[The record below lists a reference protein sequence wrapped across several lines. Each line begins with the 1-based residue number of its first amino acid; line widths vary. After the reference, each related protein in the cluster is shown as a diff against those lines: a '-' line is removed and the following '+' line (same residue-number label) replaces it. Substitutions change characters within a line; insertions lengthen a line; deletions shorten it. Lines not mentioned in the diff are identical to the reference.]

1 MASTTPPL
9 YEVDVNTGETKRV
22 SKIANRWIFSALWI
36 DGDDPSD
43 NANEDPFQHEIEEPT
58 DGVYIALQ
66 HADNG
71 SIWQQAEIGKQ
82 YTYFLQPAEG
92 WKLHSATFNGNE
104 LTAENNFV
112 ITPAVSA
119 ARNQLIVT
127 YEKMTETEIK
137 AAIGTKQPK
146 VLGTMNG
153 IRIINATAGD
163 VVTVYAADG
172 RQLRKQRLNAAQ
184 TDMTLDGGALY
195 IVKVGSKVV
204 KVRL

>member
-1 MASTTPPL
+1 
-9 YEVDVNTGETKRV
+9 
-22 SKIANRWIFSALWI
+22 
-36 DGDDPSD
+36 
-43 NANEDPFQHEIEEPT
+43 
-58 DGVYIALQ
+58 
-66 HADNG
+66 
-71 SIWQQAEIGKQ
+71 
-82 YTYFLQPAEG
+82 
-92 WKLHSATFNGNE
+92 
-104 LTAENNFV
+104 
-112 ITPAVSA
+112 
-119 ARNQLIVT
+119 
-127 YEKMTETEIK
+127 MTETEIK